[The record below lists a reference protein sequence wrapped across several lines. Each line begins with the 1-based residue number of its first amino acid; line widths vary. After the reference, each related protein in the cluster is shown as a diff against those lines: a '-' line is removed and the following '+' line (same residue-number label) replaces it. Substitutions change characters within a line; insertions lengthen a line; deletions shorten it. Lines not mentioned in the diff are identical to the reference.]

1 MKEYQSKVIE
11 RNFLTPNI
19 LELVLEVEGEFT
31 FTPGQF
37 VQFLI
42 SDKVNRAYSITSLS
56 SDLPRLRFL
65 IHLEEG
71 GVGSEFIR
79 TKNIGEIIPFRGP
92 AGVFTWKAKDK
103 TTIFV
108 ATGVG
113 LAPYISM
120 LDDGLA
126 EAAKTILVFG
136 TREPHALFYKDK
148 FESLENKYEHFC
160 YVPILSGAAE
170 GWTGERGRVTE
181 LLPDLFKS
189 HADANFFLCGSKEM
203 VTDCRALL
211 LELGCPMQNIK
222 IEIFT

>member
-1 MKEYQSKVIE
+1 MDNLVSIVKEK
-11 RNFLTPNI
+11 NFLTPNI
-19 LELVLEVEGEFT
+19 LELVLEVEGEFN

-42 SDKVNRAYSITSLS
+42 ADKINRAYSITSLPK
-56 SDLPRLRFL
+56 DLPTLKFL

-79 TKNIGEIIPFRGP
+79 EKNVGDEISFRGP
-92 AGVFTWKAKDK
+92 AGVFIWKDKIK

-120 LDDGLA
+120 IDDGLSEA
-126 EAAKTILVFG
+126 EKCVLVFG
-136 TREPHALFYKDK
+136 TREPHALFYKEK
-148 FESLENKYEHFC
+148 FENFEVEHENFSYL
-160 YVPILSGAAE
+160 PTLSGVAE
-170 GWTGERGRVTE
+170 GWKGERGRVTK
-181 LLPDLFKS
+181 LLPDLVKS
-189 HADANFFLCGSKEM
+189 YPEANFFLCGSKEM
-203 VTDCRALL
+203 VTDCRKLL
-211 LELGCPMQNIK
+211 LELGHPMSGIK